1 MITAGART
9 NAAGYSVKGAADIF
23 ITCQTSHFN
32 VQPSGKGSSY
42 FCKQELMIPAADNRK
57 FCVGDLIGSRNN
69 IISMIATSLSE
80 SGVSLRTP
88 IDVMEYIP
96 EGKSARQIELWT
108 RHTRLKCI
116 KGRVYGHKISMR

>member
-1 MITAGART
+1 MITAGATT
-9 NAAGYSVKGAADIF
+9 NEIGDSLFESGKFTGK
-23 ITCQTSHFN
+23 CQTGHLK

-42 FCKQELMIPAADNRK
+42 FCKEELMRPAADTRK

-88 IDVMEYIP
+88 VDVMEYIP

-116 KGRVYGHKISMR
+116 KGRVYGHKITI